1 MSPHGRPKGSYR
13 STECEGA
20 PMTPAGPCAPL
31 LRALSQPESTA
42 TLAPAEWSRLLSAA
56 RSVNL
61 LGTLAERVHRAAV
74 PVHPP
79 VARHLDGARQLAA
92 RQRLSVLWEVHNLQ
106 SALERLGVPVVLL
119 KGSAYVIGQHPVS
132 VGRLFGDI
140 DVLVPREALGEVESA
155 LMLDGWVSAKT
166 SAYDQR
172 YYRQWMHELPPMV
185 HLRRGAVVVVHH
197 PHRAPP
203 PRHPPPPARS
213 LVRAQPGAGLPGIR
227 VPSAEDLVIHS
238 ITHLV
243 HEGELHNGLRDLVD
257 IDTMLRGFSAH
268 EGFWQRFTDAVA
280 QHGLTQPVAFGL
292 ALSQRF
298 LATPIPATVWQ
309 QIAAHGPSRWLQA
322 VYDRALQAPARGHA
336 DMADTLAST
345 LVYIR
350 AHWLRMPPGLLLR
363 HLATKAWMGW
373 RERPDEEAPD
383 P

>member
-1 MSPHGRPKGSYR
+1 
-13 STECEGA
+13 
-20 PMTPAGPCAPL
+20 MTPAGPCAPL
-31 LRALSQPESTA
+31 LHALSQPQATA
-42 TLAPAEWSRLLSAA
+42 ALRPAEWSRLLSIA

-61 LGTLAERVHRAAV
+61 LGTLAERVHRAQVAV
-74 PVHPP
+74 PAP

-92 RQRLSVLWEVHNLQ
+92 RQRLSVQWEVHNLQ

-119 KGSAYVIGQHPVS
+119 KGSAYVLGQHAAS

-166 SAYDQR
+166 SEYDQR

-185 HLRRGAVVVVHH
+185 NLRRGAVVDIHH
-197 PHRAPP
+197 TILPP
-203 PRHPPPPARS
+203 TSRHSPDPARIIE
-213 LVRAQPGAGLPGIR
+213 RAAPVEGLPGIR
-227 VPSAEDLVIHS
+227 VPSPEDLVIHS

-257 IDTMLRGFSAH
+257 IDTMLRGFPAQQH
-268 EGFWQRFTDAVA
+268 DFWPRFTEAVT
-280 QHGLTQPVAFGL
+280 QHGLAQPVAFGL
-292 ALSQRF
+292 ALVQRI
-298 LATPIPATVWQ
+298 LATPIPPDVWQ
-309 QIAAHGPSRWLQA
+309 QMAAHGPSRGLEA
-322 VYDRALQAPARGHA
+322 VYRRALQAPARGHA
-336 DMADTLAST
+336 DAVDALAST

-350 AHWLRMPPGLLLR
+350 AHWLRMPPGLLIR

-373 RERPDEEAPD
+373 RERPDEEVPE

>member
-1 MSPHGRPKGSYR
+1 
-13 STECEGA
+13 
-20 PMTPAGPCAPL
+20 MTIAGPCGPL
-31 LRALSQPESTA
+31 LRALSQPASTSA
-42 TLAPAEWSRLLSAA
+42 LTPAEWSRLLSAA
-56 RSVNL
+56 RSLNL
-61 LGTLAERVHRAAV
+61 LGTLAERVLGAQGAI
-74 PVHPP
+74 HPP
-79 VARHLDGARQLAA
+79 VVRHLEGARQLAA

-119 KGSAYVIGQHPVS
+119 KGSAYVIGRHPVS

-140 DVLVPREALGEVESA
+140 DVLVPREALGDVESA

-185 HLRRGAVVVVHH
+185 NLRRGAVVDIHH
-197 PHRAPP
+197 TILPP
-203 PRHPPPPARS
+203 TSRHSPDPARIID
-213 LVRAQPGAGLPGIR
+213 RASPVDGLPGIR
-227 VPSAEDLVIHS
+227 VPSPEDLVIHS

-257 IDTMLRGFSAH
+257 IDTMLRGFSAQ
-268 EGFWQRFTDAVA
+268 EGFWQRFTEAVA
-280 QHGLTQPVAFGL
+280 QHGLAQPVAFGL
-292 ALSQRF
+292 ALAQRI
-298 LATPIPATVWQ
+298 LATPIPPGVWQ
-309 QIAAHGPSRWLQA
+309 PMAAHDASGGLHA
-322 VYDRALQAPARGHA
+322 VYRRALQAPARGHPHL
-336 DMADTLAST
+336 ADTLAST

-350 AHWLRMPPGLLLR
+350 AHWLRMPPGLLMR

>member
-1 MSPHGRPKGSYR
+1 
-13 STECEGA
+13 
-20 PMTPAGPCAPL
+20 MTPAGPCAPL

-42 TLAPAEWSRLLSAA
+42 ALSPAEWGRLLSAA

-61 LGTLAERVHRAAV
+61 LGTLAERVHRAGAAV
-74 PVHPP
+74 PPP
-79 VARHLDGARQLAA
+79 VVRHLDGARQLAA

-119 KGSAYVIGQHPVS
+119 KGSAYVIGQHPPA

-185 HLRRGAVVVVHH
+185 NLRRGAVVDIHH
-197 PHRAPP
+197 TILPP
-203 PRHPPPPARS
+203 TSRHSPDPARIIE
-213 LVRAQPGAGLPGIR
+213 RALPAPGLPGIR
-227 VPSAEDLVIHS
+227 VPSPEDLVIHS

-257 IDTMLRGFSAH
+257 IDTMLRGFPAQQ
-268 EGFWQRFTDAVA
+268 GFWQRFTEAVD
-280 QHGLTQPVAFGL
+280 QHGLALPVAFGL
-292 ALSQRF
+292 ALAQRF
-298 LATPIPATVWQ
+298 LATPVPALVWEQ
-309 QIAAHGPSRWLQA
+309 MAAEGPSRWLPA
-322 VYDRALQAPARGHA
+322 VYGRALQAPARGHA
-336 DMADTLAST
+336 NMGDTLAST

-350 AHWLRMPPGLLLR
+350 AHWLRMPPGLLMR
-363 HLATKAWMGW
+363 HLATKTWMGW

>member
-1 MSPHGRPKGSYR
+1 
-13 STECEGA
+13 
-20 PMTPAGPCAPL
+20 MTPAGPCAPL

-42 TLAPAEWSRLLSAA
+42 ALSPAEWSRLLSTA

-61 LGTLAERVHRAAV
+61 LGTLAERVHRAQV
-74 PVHPP
+74 TVHPP

-132 VGRLFGDI
+132 MGRLFGDI

-185 HLRRGAVVVVHH
+185 NLRRGAVVDIHH
-197 PHRAPP
+197 TILPP
-203 PRHPPPPARS
+203 TSRHSPDPARIIE
-213 LVRAQPGAGLPGIR
+213 RASPVDGLPGIR
-227 VPSAEDLVIHS
+227 VPSPEDLVIHS

-243 HEGELHNGLRDLVD
+243 HEGELNNGLRDLVD
-257 IDTMLRGFSAH
+257 IDTMLRGFAAQ
-268 EGFWQRFTDAVA
+268 EGFWQRFTEAVA
-280 QHGLTQPVAFGL
+280 QHGLVQPVAFGL
-292 ALSQRF
+292 ALAQRF
-298 LATPIPATVWQ
+298 LATPVPPDVQ
-309 QIAAHGPSRWLQA
+309 QHLAVHAPSGWLHA
-322 VYDRALQAPARGHA
+322 VYRRALQAPARGRT
-336 DMADTLAST
+336 DTADTLAGT

-350 AHWLRMPPGLLLR
+350 AHWLRMPPGLLMR

>member
-1 MSPHGRPKGSYR
+1 MPAQGLRRRAGGRR
-13 STECEGA
+13 
-20 PMTPAGPCAPL
+20 MTPAGPCAPL
-31 LRALSQPESTA
+31 LRALSLPESTA
-42 TLAPAEWSRLLSAA
+42 ALSPADWGRLLSAA

-61 LGTLAERVHRAAV
+61 LGTLAERVHGAQVAV
-74 PVHPP
+74 PAP

-106 SALERLGVPVVLL
+106 SALQRLGVPVVLL
-119 KGSAYVIGQHPVS
+119 KGAAYVMGRHAAS

-155 LMLDGWVSAKT
+155 LMLDGWVSAKA
-166 SAYDQR
+166 SEYDQR

-185 HLRRGAVVVVHH
+185 NLRRGAVVDIHH
-197 PHRAPP
+197 TILPPTSRHSPDPVSIIERAVPV
-203 PRHPPPPARS
+203 AD
-213 LVRAQPGAGLPGIR
+213 LPGIR
-227 VPSAEDLVIHS
+227 VPSPEDLVIHS

-257 IDTMLRGFSAH
+257 IDTMLRGFPAQQMD
-268 EGFWQRFTDAVA
+268 FWPRFTEAVA
-280 QHGLTQPVAFGL
+280 QHGLGQPVAFGL
-292 ALSQRF
+292 ALTQRF
-298 LATPIPATVWQ
+298 LATPIPADVWEPM
-309 QIAAHGPSRWLQA
+309 AAKAPAPWLRR
-322 VYDRALQAPARGHA
+322 VYGRALQAPARGHA
-336 DMADTLAST
+336 DMVDTLAGT

-350 AHWLRMPPGLLLR
+350 AHWLRMPPGLLMR